1 MDPVYI
7 KQHDTQPSIS
17 ATLTEDG
24 VAVDITGATVTF
36 VMRPRLCRHEVP
48 AASPKV
54 EAAAVV
60 VDAATGQVRYDW
72 AVGDT
77 DTEGQFDAEFK
88 VSIAGAVTTYP
99 SSGYLPIVIS
109 KDLS

>member
-7 KQHDTQPSIS
+7 KQNDTQPSIS

-36 VMRPRLCRHEVP
+36 VMRPRATRCQP
-48 AASPKV
+48 ASGAPKV

-60 VDAATGQVRYDW
+60 VNAAAGQVRYDW

-88 VSIAGAVTTYP
+88 VTLAGATTTYP
-99 SSGYLPIVIS
+99 SQNYIPVVVV

>member
-1 MDPVYI
+1 MDPFYI
-7 KQHDTQPSIS
+7 KQNDTQPSIS

-36 VMRPRLCRHEVP
+36 VMRPRLCRHQVP
-48 AASPKV
+48 AANPKV
-54 EAAAVV
+54 EAAATV

-72 AVGDT
+72 AAGDL
-77 DTEGQFDAEFK
+77 DTEGLFDGEFK
-88 VSIAGAVTTYP
+88 VTLAGAVTTYP
-99 SSGYLPIVIS
+99 STGYIPINVV